1 MLPCLTSR
9 HLRCYADYFG
19 EDHAASNFYSGS
31 SYEAKLKSSPLEFS
45 GQRIVPSVTHVF
57 TTKQELYVFFQAYA
71 PENTDSAK
79 MRAGLVFFRDGQ
91 KVTETPLVEP
101 AEIDAKNR
109 TASFRINLP
118 FDKFVAGGYTVQAV
132 VVDDGGDLAAF
143 ARNNFAL
150 LPPTP

>member
-1 MLPCLTSR
+1 
-9 HLRCYADYFG
+9 
-19 EDHAASNFYSGS
+19 
-31 SYEAKLKSSPLEFS
+31 
-45 GQRIVPSVTHVF
+45 
-57 TTKQELYVFFQAYA
+57 
-71 PENTDSAK
+71 

-118 FDKFVAGGYTVQAV
+118 FDKFVPGGYTVQAL